1 MVAVVRAESENWGLY
16 IVSIEM
22 ETSDVV
28 RFAHH
33 CGRAFDLTV
42 LKSVSYECLQF
53 NSINGM
59 DSIIKVKDLRI

>member
-1 MVAVVRAESENWGLY
+1 
-16 IVSIEM
+16 M